1 MDERRRGRASSC
13 GHEVDVNA
21 PNSQPVQQAII
32 LAAGNGDR
40 FKADSPDSKLVR
52 PVLGIPLIIRTVDSA
67 ARAGIRHLDVVLG
80 YRAEQVRRL
89 IVREK
94 PPAVTVRFH
103 VNERWHEENG
113 LSVLAARRH
122 YTDRRFAVLMGDHLF
137 ESETLQR
144 LLATPAGDLESLL
157 AVDRRAVP
165 REVSEEATRVRLD
178 RDSRVV
184 QIGKMIEPFDALDT
198 GLFVCAPPLFEALD
212 ESCAAGDTTLSG
224 GIRRLAAR
232 GLIRGVDI
240 GDHVW
245 CDIDTV
251 ADLQNAEGMLRA
263 QPV

>member
-1 MDERRRGRASSC
+1 
-13 GHEVDVNA
+13 VNA
-21 PNSQPVQQAII
+21 PKSDPVQQAII

-40 FKADSPDSKLVR
+40 FKAGSADSKLVR
-52 PVLGIPLIIRTVDSA
+52 SVLGIPLIIRTVDSA
-67 ARAGIRHLDVVLG
+67 ARAGISHLDVVLG
-80 YRAEQVRRL
+80 YQADQVRRL

-94 PPAVTVRFH
+94 PPSVTVRFH
-103 VNERWHEENG
+103 LNERWHEENG

-122 YTDRRFAVLMGDHLF
+122 FTDGRFALLMGDHLF
-137 ESETLQR
+137 ESEMLQR
-144 LLATPAGDLESLL
+144 LLTTTADDRESLL
-157 AVDRRAVP
+157 AVDRRPVP
-165 REVSEEATRVRLD
+165 REVSEEATRVCLD
-178 RDSRVV
+178 HDSRVV

-198 GLFVCAPPLFEALD
+198 GLFVCAPPLFDALD

-240 GDHVW
+240 GDRVW

-251 ADLQNAEGMLRA
+251 ADLENAEGLLRA